1 MKEELIGCICEYVSK
16 KRPLVGS
23 ALLDLSDGLEIRFGD
38 DGKSATICGYIGAE
52 PYLVAHIED
61 DPELEAILA
70 GRR

>member
-1 MKEELIGCICEYVSK
+1 MKKHTLSCICRHVAK
-16 KRPLVGS
+16 KDPFRGS
-23 ALLDLSDGLEIRFGD
+23 ALLDLLGDIEIDFGA

-61 DPELEAILA
+61 DEELEAILA